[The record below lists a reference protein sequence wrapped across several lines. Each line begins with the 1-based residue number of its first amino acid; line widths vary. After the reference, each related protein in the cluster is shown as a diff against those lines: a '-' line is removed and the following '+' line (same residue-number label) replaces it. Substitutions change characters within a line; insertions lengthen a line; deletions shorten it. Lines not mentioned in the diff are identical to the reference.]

1 MSFDQSDLVGEG
13 YIKFRIN
20 NFKAFQDAEKSS
32 SPQFKL
38 AGKKWYF
45 FFFFFFLMFHWYVY
59 IKLKWNKTIKGK
71 SLSV

>member
-1 MSFDQSDLVGEG
+1 LSFDQSDLVGEG

-45 FFFFFFLMFHWYVY
+45 FFFFFFLMFH
-59 IKLKWNKTIKGK
+59 
-71 SLSV
+71 